1 MTIIDLPTQ
10 ALQGAGLSRSEIDDW
25 ALSAPRE
32 MDAFS
37 PAAQAVS
44 EFLTRGSALQERLP
58 LPSRRSEVE
67 QAAAEGLAA
76 ALTAARVAFLDAH
89 ADQLYDELTDRRCKP
104 IRVEWLVNDA
114 ATMVP
119 SLVPG
124 HAEME
129 SERALPLAD
138 KRGLELAQGLLI
150 EHVLAL
156 PDAGRHLVESMLAP
170 TPEAL
175 ERLDEFR
182 SRGQVDLGRAR
193 VTRQGR
199 AAVLEI
205 CNQRHLNAEDG
216 STLGPTEA
224 AVDLILLDPESE
236 VGVLRGAVVDHPKYA
251 GERIF
256 GAGINLTYLYQG
268 RIDFLFYLVRD
279 LGYVNKLYRGLMT
292 PAGGVEKLWV
302 AAVERYAIGGACQLL
317 HVVDHV
323 IATRGARL
331 YLPARKE
338 GIIPGASN
346 LRLPRAVGD
355 RAARQA
361 IISGREWSAGDA
373 DAELL
378 VDEVVEPGEMDRA
391 IESRV
396 AQLTSSGLINAAANR
411 RALRIGQ
418 EPLDMFREY
427 MATYA
432 REQAYCH
439 LSPALVSNLEQHWDA
454 AERIV

>member
-1 MTIIDLPTQ
+1 MAITDLPTQ
-10 ALQGAGLSRSEIDDW
+10 ALRRAGLPSAEIDDW
-25 ALSAPRE
+25 ASSVPPEEEPYEAAAESLSA
-32 MDAFS
+32 
-37 PAAQAVS
+37 
-44 EFLTRGSALQERLP
+44 FLTRGGELERRLP
-58 LPSRRSEVE
+58 IGTLRSEAEQDAAVE
-67 QAAAEGLAA
+67 LSTSLSQA
-76 ALTAARVAFLDAH
+76 RISFLDVH
-89 ADQLYDELTDRRCKP
+89 TRELYEELTGRYSRP

-114 ATMVP
+114 AVRLP
-119 SLVPG
+119 GLVPN

-138 KRGLELAQGLLI
+138 KRGLELAQGLLV
-150 EHVLAL
+150 EHALAL
-156 PDAGRHLVESMLAP
+156 PEAGRHLVESMLAP

-175 ERLDEFR
+175 ELADEF
-182 SRGQVDLGRAR
+182 SATGVADLGTTR

-199 AAVLEI
+199 ASVLELR
-205 CNQRHLNAEDG
+205 NQRHLNAEDG
-216 STLGPTEA
+216 ATLGPTEA
-224 AVDLILLDPESE
+224 AVDLILLDPETE
-236 VGVLRGAVVDHPKYA
+236 VGVLRGGVVDHPRYA
-251 GERIF
+251 GERVF
-256 GAGINLTYLYQG
+256 GSGINLTHLYRG
-268 RIDFLFYLVRD
+268 RIDFLWFLIRD
-279 LGYVNKLYRGLMT
+279 LGYVNKLYRGLLT

-361 IISGREWSAGDA
+361 IISGREWVAGNPDA
-373 DAELL
+373 DLL
-378 VDEVVEPGEMDRA
+378 IDEVIEPGEMDAA
-391 IESRV
+391 IDSRV
-396 AQLTSSGLINAAANR
+396 AELTSSGLINAAANR

-418 EPLDMFREY
+418 EPVDLFREY

-454 AERIV
+454 AQRTD

>member
-114 ATMVP
+114 GTMVP
-119 SLVPG
+119 GLVPG

-129 SERALPLAD
+129 AERALPLAD

-323 IATRGARL
+323 IATRGL
-331 YLPARKE
+331 
-338 GIIPGASN
+338 
-346 LRLPRAVGD
+346 
-355 RAARQA
+355 AAL
-361 IISGREWSAGDA
+361 SAGAQGGDHPRRLQPA
-373 DAELL
+373 APAGRRRPRRA
-378 VDEVVEPGEMDRA
+378 PGDHLR
-391 IESRV
+391 SRV
-396 AQLTSSGLINAAANR
+396 ASGRPRR
-411 RALRIGQ
+411 RAAGRRGGRARRDGSGDRVAGRPADQLRTDQRGGQ
-418 EPLDMFREY
+418 PPR
-427 MATYA
+427 
-432 REQAYCH
+432 
-439 LSPALVSNLEQHWDA
+439 A
-454 AERIV
+454 AHRTGAA

>member
-10 ALQGAGLSRSEIDDW
+10 VLEGAGLSPSEIDDW
-25 ALSAPRE
+25 ARSAPQE
-32 MDAFS
+32 IDAFA
-37 PAAQAVS
+37 PAAQALS
-44 EFLTRGSALQERLP
+44 QFLTRGAALQERLP
-58 LPSRRSEVE
+58 LASRRSEVE
-67 QAAAEGLAA
+67 QAAAEGLSA
-76 ALTAARVAFLDAH
+76 ALTDARIAFLAAH
-89 ADQLYDELTDRRCKP
+89 ADQLYDELTERRSKP

-114 ATMVP
+114 AVLVP
-119 SLVPG
+119 GLVPG
-124 HAEME
+124 HPEME
-129 SERALPLAD
+129 AERALPLAD

-175 ERLDEFR
+175 EHLDEFR
-182 SRGQVDLGRAR
+182 ARGVADLGRAR

-224 AVDLILLDPESE
+224 AVDLILLDPETE
-236 VGVLRGAVVDHPKYA
+236 VGVLRGAVVDHPRYA

-256 GAGINLTYLYQG
+256 GAGINLTYLYRG

-323 IATRGARL
+323 IATRGSRL

-361 IISGREWSAGDA
+361 IISGREWTAGDA

-378 VDEVVEPGEMDRA
+378 VDEVIEPGEMDRA
-391 IESRV
+391 ISSRV
-396 AQLTSSGLINAAANR
+396 AELTSSGLINAAANR

-418 EPLDMFREY
+418 EPLDLFREY

-454 AERIV
+454 AERTD